1 MVRVYL
7 FDILFLDDT
16 LLFDNPYQD
25 RWNLL
30 SKTCK
35 NLTLATRIVNNDKV
49 TISQFFQDAL
59 AAGHEGILIKY
70 LQSHYY
76 PGERKKFWLKLKE
89 AVLLDLLIIAADW
102 GSGRRSG
109 WLSNYYLAAFD
120 PETGTF
126 HEIGK
131 TFKGLTDEEFKLM
144 TQTLQ
149 TIKTH
154 ETQYTVFV
162 KPQIIVEVAFNEI
175 QKSPQ
180 YPSGYALRFARI
192 KRVRPDKIP
201 TETTTLQEIA
211 RLYERQFEK
220 KARI

>member
-1 MVRVYL
+1 VEVYL
-7 FDILFLDDT
+7 FDILFLDAT
-16 LLFDNPYQD
+16 LLFDYPYQE
-25 RWNLL
+25 RWALL
-30 SKTCK
+30 SETCK
-35 NLTLATRIVNNDKV
+35 NLPLATRIVTSDK
-49 TISQFFQDAL
+49 TMIAQFFREAL
-59 AAGHEGILIKY
+59 EAGHEGILIKN

-89 AVLLDLLIIAADW
+89 AVLLDLCIIAADW
-102 GSGRRSG
+102 GSGRRNG
-109 WLSNYYLAAFD
+109 WLSNYHLAVFD

-131 TFKGLTDEEFKLM
+131 TFKGLTDEEFKSM

-149 TIKTH
+149 SIKTH
-154 ETQYTVFV
+154 ETTYTVYV
-162 KPQIIVEVAFNEI
+162 KPKIIVEVAFNEI

-192 KRVRPDKIP
+192 KRIRSDKIP

-211 RLYERQFEK
+211 QLYEVQFEK